1 MKLLHVITALNVGGA
16 ETMLAKLL
24 EQSSRSRGTVR
35 EEVLSLMKPG
45 PMAARIRSAGVPIHS
60 LDLGEGQLS
69 PAAMFRLIGLAREL
83 RPEAIMG
90 WMHHGH
96 LAATIAARSIS
107 PRPRL
112 IWNVRHS
119 LSDIRHEKPLTRIVL
134 RLCSMLSGQPDAIV
148 YNANASR
155 SQYARFGYRDD
166 RGLVLPNGFDCH
178 RYRPNPDARDALHGI
193 FGIDR
198 AAVVI
203 GMVARAHPMKD
214 PETLAGAVRL
224 ARDMGMDLHLLIAGK
239 GTEALEADI
248 GKVLP
253 PNRITLAGQRDD
265 VAEWLPGLDI
275 LALPSAWGEGF
286 PNILGEAMASGVPC
300 IATDVG
306 DSGWIVGGAGRIVPP
321 RDPMAMATAILE
333 LGRLGD
339 SGRRALGLRGRERV
353 IERFS
358 MPEIAASYSRFYDR
372 VFEGGGPFPV
382 TAISGGMAT

>member
-24 EQSSRSRGTVR
+24 EQSSHIGRGNQ
-35 EEVLSLMKPG
+35 EEVLSLMTPG
-45 PMAARIRSAGVPIHS
+45 PMAARIRAAGIGVHS
-60 LDLGEGQLS
+60 LGLDEGQLS
-69 PAAMFRLIGLAREL
+69 PRGFLKLVALARTL
-83 RPEAIMG
+83 RPDAIMG

-96 LAATIAARSIS
+96 LAATIAAGVVT

-119 LSDIRHEKPLTRIVL
+119 LSDIRHEKALTRAVL

-148 YNANASR
+148 YNARASR
-155 SQYARFGYRDD
+155 AQYARFGYRDD
-166 RGLVLPNGFDCH
+166 RALVLPNGFDCH
-178 RYRPNPDARDALHGI
+178 RYRPSPDARHALLRM

-198 AAVVI
+198 DCVVI

-214 PETLAGAVRL
+214 PETLVNAVQQ
-224 ARDMGMDLHLLIAGK
+224 ARELGMDMHLLIAGK
-239 GTEALEADI
+239 GTEALRLVGDQ
-248 GKVLP
+248 LP
-253 PNRITLAGQRDD
+253 RNRVTLAGQRND
-265 VAEWLPGLDI
+265 VADWLPGLDM

-306 DSGWIVGGAGRIVPP
+306 DSGWIIGGAGRIVPP
-321 RDPMAMATAILE
+321 RDPGAMAAAIME
-333 LGRLGD
+333 LAKLGET
-339 SGRRALGLRGRERV
+339 GRRALGLRGRARV

-358 MPEIAASYSRFYDR
+358 MPEIAASYARFYDGMMSGDAG
-372 VFEGGGPFPV
+372 VPIGPIPESV
-382 TAISGGMAT
+382 AT